1 MRRRIAYEPG
11 RSCLHRLHP
20 LVKATWL
27 VVLTGLVFAVSRS
40 SAVLG
45 VLVLS
50 IGLLRASRI
59 SLRGRRGAGL
69 LLLTAL
75 TLAALQ
81 LAFRRGGA
89 VVLQSGPLAITAEG
103 ADAALYI
110 AGRFLSVVLLSYVFV
125 FTTDPSDLAY
135 ALMRAGLPYRY
146 GFALV
151 TALRLVPVFEA
162 EAETVYEAQLA
173 RGIGHDIR
181 SPRRVLGWMRQLV
194 MPVLTSALGKVDT
207 LAVSMEGRGFGQ
219 SPRRTFL
226 REARFGRA
234 DALAL
239 VALVVLVIAAVWMR

>member
-11 RSCLHRLHP
+11 RSCLHALHP
-20 LVKATWL
+20 LVKVAWL

-40 SAVLG
+40 SVVLG
-45 VLVLS
+45 VLALS
-50 IGLLRASRI
+50 IGLLAASRI

-69 LLLTAL
+69 LLLTAV

-89 VVLQSGPLAITAEG
+89 EVLRLGPLAITAEG
-103 ADAALYI
+103 VDAALYI